1 MDLQLNLFFILIS
14 VLTII
19 YIIKKIRKHKL
30 NIDDSIVWIIWSII
44 LLILSIF
51 PKISIFFAK
60 QMGFQSTSN
69 FILCL
74 FVFVSYIMLFFQ
86 NIKISE
92 LKEKNKEII
101 QKTSIYVYNKNERKA
116 RVLI

>member
-74 FVFVSYIMLFFQ
+74 FVFVSYIMLFFRILRYQ
-86 NIKISE
+86 N
-92 LKEKNKEII
+92 
-101 QKTSIYVYNKNERKA
+101 
-116 RVLI
+116 

>member
-1 MDLQLNLFFILIS
+1 MIETLILILKAVGLICLIS
-14 VLTII
+14 LAVVVTLSI
-19 YIIKKIRKHKL
+19 
-30 NIDDSIVWIIWSII
+30 IVWIIWSII

-101 QKTSIYVYNKNERKA
+101 QKTSIYVYNQKNKEKKEEKE
-116 RVLI
+116 

>member
-44 LLILSIF
+44 LLKIL
-51 PKISIFFAK
+51 KVQK
-60 QMGFQSTSN
+60 QLTMGNMFQD
-69 FILCL
+69 FG
-74 FVFVSYIMLFFQ
+74 
-86 NIKISE
+86 IKVN
-92 LKEKNKEII
+92 L
-101 QKTSIYVYNKNERKA
+101 
-116 RVLI
+116 L

>member
-1 MDLQLNLFFILIS
+1 MDLQLNLFFIIIS
-14 VLTII
+14 ILTII
-19 YIIKKIRKHKL
+19 YIIRKIRKHKL

-86 NIKISE
+86 NIRVKRKKQRDNS
-92 LKEKNKEII
+92 KNKYIC
-101 QKTSIYVYNKNERKA
+101 V
-116 RVLI
+116 

>member
-101 QKTSIYVYNKNERKA
+101 QKTSIYVYNYIYKEK
-116 RVLI
+116 

>member
-1 MDLQLNLFFILIS
+1 MVRLTSQRRGAFLNEE
-14 VLTII
+14 
-19 YIIKKIRKHKL
+19 
-30 NIDDSIVWIIWSII
+30 
-44 LLILSIF
+44 
-51 PKISIFFAK
+51 ISIFFAK

-101 QKTSIYVYNKNERKA
+101 QKTSIYVYNQKNKEKKEEKE
-116 RVLI
+116 